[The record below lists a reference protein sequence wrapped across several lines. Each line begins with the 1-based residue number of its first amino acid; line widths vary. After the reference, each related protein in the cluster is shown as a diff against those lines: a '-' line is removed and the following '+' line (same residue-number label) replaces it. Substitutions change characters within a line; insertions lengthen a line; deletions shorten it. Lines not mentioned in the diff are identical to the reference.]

1 MTMLSKLLLLPTSTM
16 ESPNMMSAGTMAPLD
31 LQIKQETNK
40 RTQNPETLI
49 SCITFPSCLSCLMQ
63 QRAER
68 EGEIANDY

>member
-49 SCITFPSCLSCLMQ
+49 SCITFPSCLMQ
-63 QRAER
+63 QRDER

>member
-1 MTMLSKLLLLPTSTM
+1 
-16 ESPNMMSAGTMAPLD
+16 MMSAGTIAPLD